1 MLGSCEWNCESGM
14 QWNSDAWARAGLLG
28 RGLMQMFRSAWLC
41 CMTLV
46 LVPCCFRHSHSSW
59 SFRCSLRYVNEAERY
74 PPLPTQKNIACCYWT
89 HIPLKGKGKEW
100 MEHLLNS
107 TLCPFITIL
116 QHWWLLSLFQ
126 NYGNVFSAVMPASR
140 ATCVRFWRRQ
150 SGDAKYWKFLYVM
163 FCFFTVGCRAR

>member
-1 MLGSCEWNCESGM
+1 MSETVKVECSETQMHGPEQGFWVEGWCRCLGQLGCAAWRWYLYHVALGIATAVEA
-14 QWNSDAWARAGLLG
+14 SDVAWDMWMRQ
-28 RGLMQMFRSAWLC
+28 RG
-41 CMTLV
+41 T
-46 LVPCCFRHSHSSW
+46 
-59 SFRCSLRYVNEAERY
+59 